1 MKRILKIIKY
11 LGIILLVLF
20 LIFTIGGLIIK
31 NKGQNAI
38 NREALLNEG
47 GKLAL
52 DQNGRKIEYF
62 TYGSTDTNA
71 PVVINIHGSGLDAT
85 FEKLV
90 HQNSCNE
97 LNVKG
102 ISISLPGY
110 GNTDV
115 KIGRSVIDWASE
127 DLNAVLNLENVDEFM
142 ITGHSQG
149 NPHAMAAAFH
159 FKERCVGLGLNAPLL
174 PDDLTKEINI
184 EGALGYEQL
193 KTTEELKSPLNAWWF
208 FTIYLATDLFSPT
221 VPLSALIYTDEKV
234 EEDTALVEMVSY
246 SIERSIVRGSV
257 GSTWE
262 TAKDVCYD
270 WKFDPRKI
278 ETKNI
283 VIWHALDDDLCPS
296 EIGEW
301 LSNHF
306 KKKGANV
313 NFKNDNVG
321 YGHMTYCN
329 SYYQKTENSLVKAL
343 LDMHLK
349 N

>member
-1 MKRILKIIKY
+1 MKRILKLIKY
-11 LGIILLVLF
+11 IAVGLLVLF

-31 NKGQNAI
+31 NKGQKDI
-38 NREALLNEG
+38 NRDTLLSEG
-47 GKLAL
+47 AKLAL

-62 TYGSTDTNA
+62 TYGSSDTNA
-71 PVVINIHGSGLDAT
+71 LVVINIHGSGLDGT

-90 HQNSCNE
+90 HQKSCKE
-97 LNVKG
+97 LNVRG

-127 DLNAVLNLENVDEFM
+127 DLNAVLNLENVNEFM

-208 FTIYLATDLFSPT
+208 FTIYLATDLFSPK
-221 VPLSALIYTDEKV
+221 VPLSALIYADEKV
-234 EEDTALVEMVSY
+234 EEEVELPSSAMISHASSLFLRSLPDFLGTRATA
-246 SIERSIVRGSV
+246 RASV
-257 GSTWE
+257 L
-262 TAKDVCYD
+262 A
-270 WKFDPRKI
+270 
-278 ETKNI
+278 
-283 VIWHALDDDLCPS
+283 
-296 EIGEW
+296 
-301 LSNHF
+301 
-306 KKKGANV
+306 KKKVVKTRFVETPADVDTLFAGLAGIV
-313 NFKNDNVG
+313 HLDESKKHMSLL
-321 YGHMTYCN
+321 GHILGL
-329 SYYQKTENSLVKAL
+329 YYYHMIHIVYY
-343 LDMHLK
+343 DIV
-349 N
+349 

>member
-1 MKRILKIIKY
+1 MKKFIKFIKY
-11 LGIILLVLF
+11 LGIGGF
-20 LIFTIGGLIIK
+20 TIFTIFTVCGLIIK
-31 NKGQNAI
+31 NKGQSDI
-38 NREALLNEG
+38 NRENLLNEG
-47 GKLAL
+47 AKLAL

-62 TYGSTDTNA
+62 TYGTLDTNA

-97 LNVKG
+97 LNLKG

-110 GNTDV
+110 GNTDL
-115 KIGRSVIDWASE
+115 KIGRSVVDWASE
-127 DLNAVLNLENVDEFM
+127 DLNAVLNLENVNKFM

-149 NPHAMAAAFH
+149 TPHAMAAALY
-159 FKERCVGLGLNAPLL
+159 FKERCIGMGLNAPLL
-174 PDDLTKEINI
+174 SSDLTEEIKI
-184 EGALGYEQL
+184 KSALGYDQL
-193 KTTEELKSPLNAWWF
+193 KTTEELENPLNAWWF

-221 VPLSALIYTDEKV
+221 IPLNALIYTDEKI
-234 EEDTALVEMVSY
+234 EEDTALVKMVSY
-246 SIERSIVRGSV
+246 SIERSVVRGSV
-257 GSTWE
+257 GSAWE

-270 WKFDPRKI
+270 WGFDPREI

-283 VIWHALDDDLCPS
+283 CVWHASDDDLCPP

-306 KKKGANV
+306 KKKGGNV
-313 NFKNDNVG
+313 NFKNDNIG

>member
-1 MKRILKIIKY
+1 M
-11 LGIILLVLF
+11 LL

-31 NKGQNAI
+31 NKGQREI
-38 NREALLNEG
+38 NREILLGEG

-52 DQNGRKIEYF
+52 DQNNRKIEYF
-62 TYGSTDTNA
+62 TYGSSDTNA
-71 PVVINIHGSGLDAT
+71 LVVINIHGSGLDGT

-90 HQNSCNE
+90 HQKSCDE

-127 DLNAVLNLENVDEFM
+127 DLNAVLNLENVNEFI

-159 FKERCVGLGLNAPLL
+159 YKKRCVGLGLNAPLL
-174 PDDLTKEINI
+174 PGDLSKEINI

-193 KTTEELKSPLNAWWF
+193 KTTDELKSPLNAWWF
-208 FTIYLATDLFSPT
+208 FTMYLATDLFSPS
-221 VPLSALIYTDEKV
+221 VPLSALIYADEKI
-234 EEDTALVEMVSY
+234 EEDTALVEMISY
-246 SIERSIVRGSV
+246 SIGRSIVRGSV

-283 VIWHALDDDLCPS
+283 VVWHALDDNLCPP

-306 KKKGANV
+306 KNKGANV
-313 NFKNDNVG
+313 NFKNDNMG

-343 LDMHLK
+343 LDMYLK